1 MLGGMEW
8 AGIETV
14 ADLLGYDDVEILVT
28 QLATIR
34 DFQDRQ
40 D

>member
-1 MLGGMEW
+1 MEW

-14 ADLLGYDDVEILVT
+14 AALLGYDDVEILVT

-34 DFQDRQ
+34 DFQQGDR
-40 D
+40 